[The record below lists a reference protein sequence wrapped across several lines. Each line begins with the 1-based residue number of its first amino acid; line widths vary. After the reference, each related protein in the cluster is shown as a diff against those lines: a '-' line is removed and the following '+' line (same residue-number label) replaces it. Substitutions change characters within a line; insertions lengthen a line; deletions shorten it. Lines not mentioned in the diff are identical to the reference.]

1 MRPSERRARRARVA
15 VSFVFFAHGALFG
28 TWVARIP
35 AVKGELGLGEAQL
48 GLALFGAALGTL
60 VALPVAGVVTARR
73 GSRAGTVW
81 GLPVFAALL
90 PVLALAPGLPAL
102 FLALFA
108 FGAAAA
114 MLDVAMNAHSLA
126 VERERERPILS
137 TVHAGWSFGGLA
149 GAALG
154 GAAAAAGLE
163 PLGHFLLAAALLGL
177 PWLAL
182 SRLLLPADVDRPEE
196 PPRFARPPRR
206 LAALAV
212 LGFCGLFAEGA
223 AADWSAVYLDES
235 VGSGAGVAALAYACF
250 SVAMAVTRLAGD
262 RITSRWGPV
271 AVTRAGGL
279 VAAAGLASALVAGSV
294 PAALVAFACMGAGLA
309 TVVPIAF
316 RAAGSM
322 PGIPAGAG
330 IAALTTVGYAGFLVG
345 PPLIG
350 AVAEATT
357 LPVALGIVVALLLV
371 LVSLARA
378 TRPAAGEASPVAA

>member
-60 VALPVAGVVTARR
+60 LALPVAGVVTARR

-294 PAALVAFACMGAGLA
+294 PAALAAFACMGAGLA

>member
-60 VALPVAGVVTARR
+60 LALPVAGVVTARR

-182 SRLLLPADVDRPEE
+182 SRLLLPPDVDRPEE

-294 PAALVAFACMGAGLA
+294 PAALAAFACMGAGLA

>member
-1 MRPSERRARRARVA
+1 VRPSERRARRARVA
-15 VSFVFFAHGALFG
+15 VTFVFFAHGALFG

-60 VALPVAGVVTARR
+60 VALPVAGVATARR

-163 PLGHFLLAAALLGL
+163 PLAHFLLAAALLGL

-182 SRLLLPADVDRPEE
+182 ARLLLPADVDRPEA

-262 RITSRWGPV
+262 RLTARWGPV

>member
-1 MRPSERRARRARVA
+1 
-15 VSFVFFAHGALFG
+15 
-28 TWVARIP
+28 
-35 AVKGELGLGEAQL
+35 
-48 GLALFGAALGTL
+48 TL

-294 PAALVAFACMGAGLA
+294 PAALAAFACMGAGLA